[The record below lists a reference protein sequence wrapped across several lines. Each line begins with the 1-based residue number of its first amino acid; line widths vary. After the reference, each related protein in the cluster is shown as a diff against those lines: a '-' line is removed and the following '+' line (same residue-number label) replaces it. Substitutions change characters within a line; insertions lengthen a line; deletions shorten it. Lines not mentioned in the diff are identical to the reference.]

1 MPTMQWIFFF
11 FLRGDLTFS
20 SHCEENRPANEI
32 RALGHMLRAAAVSYS
47 RLDSLAFNIVWQTP

>member
-1 MPTMQWIFFF
+1 MDFFF